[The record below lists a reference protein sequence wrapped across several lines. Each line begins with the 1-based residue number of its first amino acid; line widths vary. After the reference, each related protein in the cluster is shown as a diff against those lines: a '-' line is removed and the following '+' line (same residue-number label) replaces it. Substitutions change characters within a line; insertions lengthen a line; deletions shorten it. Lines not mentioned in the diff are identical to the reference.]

1 MSHTAAAK
9 PATPRIEAF
18 QICYTAESA
27 QSVPAG
33 FKALNNLDNARADW
47 REYWPI
53 REYLLNNTLEDGVL
67 YGFVSPKFSY
77 KTGLDYQAV
86 QSFVEKQYQGEDM
99 VFFSPFWDLGSF
111 FTNVFEQGD
120 FFHDG
125 IQAACKEFVTH
136 LGWNPALI
144 DTVMHSR
151 NTVFCNYFFGTKSF
165 WMRWLHLG
173 EQLFHAA
180 EHGDPNSTLY
190 QLLNDN
196 CRYGEER
203 IPRKIFVMERLAS
216 LILLADPSV
225 RSCAYDPFRLPPS
238 ATPLHQHFYE
248 AVSCDA
254 LKQAWM
260 QSASPAYIA
269 TFLQIRNKVLGMD
282 QAASSSTQAAA
293 LPLAKQA

>member
-9 PATPRIEAF
+9 PAMPRIEAF
-18 QICYTAESA
+18 QICYSAESA

-111 FTNVFEQGD
+111 FINAFEQGD

-151 NTVFCNYFFGTKSF
+151 NTVFCNYFFATKSF

-180 EHGDPNSTLY
+180 EHGDPKSTLY

-196 CRYGEER
+196 CRYGAER

-216 LILLADPSV
+216 LLLVADSSI
-225 RSCAYDPFRLPPS
+225 RSCAYDTFRLPPS
-238 ATPLHQHFYE
+238 ATPLNQHFYE

-260 QSASPAYIA
+260 QSASPAYLASFI
-269 TFLQIRNKVLGMD
+269 QIRNKVLGVD
-282 QAASSSTQAAA
+282 QAASSPTQAAA